1 VRVAATEMMVAAVVA
16 AVIAIAVAVEVV
28 RMIESTKNMPT
39 YGTEGIAAKDIVR
52 AVMDA
57 DVSSKA
63 TEAAEVVAETARK
76 SAENFTFQVALEKK
90 AVKK

>member
-16 AVIAIAVAVEVV
+16 AVTSIAVAVEVV

-57 DVSSKA
+57 DISSKA
-63 TEAAEVVAETARK
+63 TEAAGVVAEAARK
-76 SAENFTFQVALEKK
+76 SAENLVVRMK
-90 AVKK
+90 